1 MRTRMR
7 QNDVLKEGTMMKI
20 GYARVSTE
28 EQNLDLQVSA
38 LTAAGCERLF
48 HDHGVSG
55 ATFRRPGLDDTL
67 TQLCRDDTLVVWRLD
82 RLGRSLMKL
91 VELIDSL
98 DKRGVRFQSLTE
110 AIDTTSGSGMFIF
123 HMMAA
128 LAQFERTLISERT
141 RCGMKVAREKGRKVG
156 RQAAMTPVQCAQA
169 LMLSDTLPI
178 AELAEKFKV
187 HPRTIQRV
195 LRNARA
201 PSQHASRE
209 D

>member
-1 MRTRMR
+1 
-7 QNDVLKEGTMMKI
+7 MKI

-28 EQNLDLQVSA
+28 EQNLDLQVLA

-67 TQLCRDDTLVVWRLD
+67 TQLSRGDTLVVWRLD

-91 VELIDSL
+91 VEMIDTL
-98 DKRGVRFQSLTE
+98 DKRGIRFQSLTE
-110 AIDTTSGSGMFIF
+110 AIDTTSCSGMFIF

-141 RCGMKVAREKGRKVG
+141 RCGMNAARERGRRVG
-156 RQAAMTPVQCAQA
+156 RRATMTPVQCKEA
-169 LMLSDTLPI
+169 LALSETLSVV
-178 AELAEKFKV
+178 ELAARFHV
-187 HPRTIQRV
+187 HPRTMQRM
-195 LRNARA
+195 LRNSTVQRD
-201 PSQHASRE
+201 SSETQGRQE
-209 D
+209 

>member
-1 MRTRMR
+1 
-7 QNDVLKEGTMMKI
+7 MKI

-67 TQLCRDDTLVVWRLD
+67 TQLSRDDTLVVWRLD

-156 RQAAMTPVQCAQA
+156 RQAVMTPVQCAQA

-178 AELAEKFKV
+178 SELAEKFKV

-201 PSQHASRE
+201 VAARKP
-209 D
+209 